1 VEIGAAFDNARKFGT
16 EVHDEFLVAEGA
28 QAGSRRSNR
37 AGGLEG
43 GMTNGQ
49 PVVVRAAMK
58 PISTTLTPLQSVNMQ
73 TGEAA
78 STNYT
83 RSDICAVPAASVV
96 GEAMVAW
103 VLAEALQEK
112 YGGDSLVEMKRHF
125 QASTAPGNPAR
136 LNG

>member
-1 VEIGAAFDNARKFGT
+1 
-16 EVHDEFLVAEGA
+16 
-28 QAGSRRSNR
+28 
-37 AGGLEG
+37 
-43 GMTNGQ
+43 MTNGQ

-58 PISTTLTPLQSVNMQ
+58 PISTTLTPLQSLNMQ

-78 STNYT
+78 ATNYT

-112 YGGDSLVEMKRHF
+112 YGGDSLIEMQRHSH
-125 QASTAPGNPAR
+125 ASASPGDPAR
-136 LNG
+136 FNV